1 MPKFTDNA
9 GREWNIHIDVPAA
22 RMVRKELG
30 ADLLDLDEGL
40 PKIYGDPVL
49 LCDVL
54 YLLCRE
60 QSERAGVSDEEFG
73 RGLRGEVLGDA
84 CSAFLHALMDF
95 FPPRQREMLAAI
107 EAMGETLMTTLHTL
121 ATKELPEL
129 MMAVGGE
136 SSPDTPQPSDTNQ
149 PEPCANSHGNT
160 KSE

>member
-9 GREWNIHIDVPAA
+9 GRECNTHIDVPAA

-95 FPPRQREMLAAI
+95 FPTRQREMLAAM

-129 MMAVGGE
+129 MTAVGGE
-136 SSPDTPQPSDTNQ
+136 SSRDTPQPSDTSQ
-149 PEPCANSHGNT
+149 PGPCANSHGNT